1 VHRARIIRLA
11 HDPNIVVVDAHAT
24 HDLTIGRTELL
35 DLLALKCHHSE
46 AVPNAHVEPTVAD
59 RDAARSDD
67 TTSDVNTRY
76 TDATLMRT
84 I

>member
-1 VHRARIIRLA
+1 
-11 HDPNIVVVDAHAT
+11 
-24 HDLTIGRTELL
+24 
-35 DLLALKCHHSE
+35 
-46 AVPNAHVEPTVAD
+46 VAD